1 MSLLVV
7 VYTLLVHPCQ
17 FDVDES
23 VTYNH
28 RSTEL
33 AGADGALSVTGEYFL
48 SCQGDNKP
56 HLICP
61 RVEAL

>member
-1 MSLLVV
+1 MFGKCFLKGCMSLLVV

-48 SCQGDNKP
+48 SC
-56 HLICP
+56 
-61 RVEAL
+61 